1 MDIPTLN
8 CDADIHMQFICRLFS
23 PQIVR
28 KIKQMSLFKKL
39 YIYIYVYMAPKNVHT
54 LTPRTYGYVRKGE
67 FRLQMK
73 LHLTADFRMKRLVW
87 IMWVHP
93 EKGQHR

>member
-1 MDIPTLN
+1 
-8 CDADIHMQFICRLFS
+8 
-23 PQIVR
+23 
-28 KIKQMSLFKKL
+28 
-39 YIYIYVYMAPKNVHT
+39 MAPKNVHT